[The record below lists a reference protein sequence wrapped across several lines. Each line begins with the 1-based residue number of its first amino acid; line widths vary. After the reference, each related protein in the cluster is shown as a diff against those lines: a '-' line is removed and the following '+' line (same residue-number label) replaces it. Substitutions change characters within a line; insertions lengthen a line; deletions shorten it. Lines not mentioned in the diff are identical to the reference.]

1 MNYSSLPNRW
11 SVKVRRKNDK
21 EKFNYHHAKTRDE
34 AKKIASKYG
43 KDFVRMEK
51 IKFRLLDF

>member
-11 SVKVRRKNDK
+11 SVKVRQIKDK
-21 EKFNYHHAKTRDE
+21 TKFTYYHVKTLTQAKE
-34 AKKIASKYG
+34 LAKKVG

-51 IKFRLLDF
+51 IKFRILD